1 MARSAFVTG
10 STGFVGL
17 NLVQRLVADG
27 WDVTALHRA
36 SSDLTY
42 LRRFAPRLAVGEITD
57 AASLLTALP
66 AACDTVFHV
75 AGNTSMWR
83 PKNAEQTRDNVDGT
97 RNVVEACVAKGVRRI
112 VVTSSISAYGTV
124 SGAVTEETTSLAPS
138 SSVNY
143 QKTKWEAEQLARAAT
158 TRGLEVI
165 VLQPGG
171 ILGPYDVGTWS
182 RLFLLVRDG
191 KLRGVP
197 AGGRTFAHV
206 REVVAAHVAAAD
218 RGENGGSYILG
229 GTNATML
236 DLVREIGR
244 VMGKP
249 TPSRE
254 TPLIL
259 VKVVAV
265 LGDVV
270 SRITGREPDV
280 TPDMAEA
287 FGLTMTVTSAKAQR
301 DLGFRI
307 VPLRTMVEDCHR
319 WMVAEGRL

>member
-1 MARSAFVTG
+1 MTRSAFVTG

-17 NLVQRLVADG
+17 NLVERLCADG
-27 WDVTALHRA
+27 WDVTALHRV

-42 LRRFAPRLAVGEITD
+42 LKRFSPRLAVGEIVD
-57 AASLLTALP
+57 RESLRDTIP

-83 PKNAEQTRDNVDGT
+83 PKNVEQARDNVDGT
-97 RNVVEACVAKGVRRI
+97 RNVVEACIARGVRRL
-112 VVTSSISAYGTV
+112 VVTSSISAYGPV
-124 SGAVTEETTSLAPS
+124 CGAVTEDTPSLAAS

-143 QKTKWEAEQLARAAT
+143 QRTKWEAQEIARAAAA
-158 TRGLEVI
+158 RGLEVV

-171 ILGPYDVGTWS
+171 VIGPYDLGTWS
-182 RLFLLVRDG
+182 RLFLMVRDG
-191 KLRGVP
+191 RLRGVP
-197 AGGRTFAHV
+197 PGGRTFAHV

-218 RGENGGSYILG
+218 LGENGAQYLLG
-229 GTNATML
+229 GENATML
-236 DLVREIGR
+236 DLVHEIGR
-244 VMGKP
+244 VMDRP

-254 TPLIL
+254 TPLVL
-259 VKVVAV
+259 VRVAAAV
-265 LGDVV
+265 GDIVG
-270 SRITGREPDV
+270 RMTGREPAV

-287 FGLTMTVTSAKAQR
+287 FGRTLTVTSAKARR

-319 WMVAEGRL
+319 WMVAEKRL